1 MDREFDI
8 DSLVGQMDF
17 ESNKFNNINGLM
29 LTNREVEV
37 LDRYNINYK
46 NCTTLKEIIFQ
57 IEDLIQDI
65 YLLLLQKDDD
75 LIINLYNKGEIGFYL
90 LKVARNQLLSV
101 NSKYYYTYIKL
112 AANSDEI
119 TKAANTITTED

>member
-8 DSLVGQMDF
+8 DRLVGEIDF

-57 IEDLIQDI
+57 IEDLIQDMDI
-65 YLLLLQKDDD
+65 VEED
-75 LIINLYNKGEIGFYL
+75 LDYISGTISERDYYQNTNK
-90 LKVARNQLLSV
+90 
-101 NSKYYYTYIKL
+101 
-112 AANSDEI
+112 
-119 TKAANTITTED
+119 

>member
-1 MDREFDI
+1 MDKEFDI

-37 LDRYNINYK
+37 LDKYNINYK

-57 IEDLIQDI
+57 IEDLIQDMDI
-65 YLLLLQKDDD
+65 VEED
-75 LIINLYNKGEIGFYL
+75 LDYISGTISERDYYQNTNK
-90 LKVARNQLLSV
+90 
-101 NSKYYYTYIKL
+101 
-112 AANSDEI
+112 
-119 TKAANTITTED
+119 

>member
-1 MDREFDI
+1 MDKEFDI

-46 NCTTLKEIIFQ
+46 SCTTLKEIIFQ
-57 IEDLIQDI
+57 IEDLIQDMDI
-65 YLLLLQKDDD
+65 VEED
-75 LIINLYNKGEIGFYL
+75 LDYISSTISERDYYQNTNK
-90 LKVARNQLLSV
+90 
-101 NSKYYYTYIKL
+101 
-112 AANSDEI
+112 
-119 TKAANTITTED
+119 

>member
-1 MDREFDI
+1 MNKEFDI

-46 NCTTLKEIIFQ
+46 SCTTLKEIIFQ
-57 IEDLIQDI
+57 IEDLIQDMDI
-65 YLLLLQKDDD
+65 VEED
-75 LIINLYNKGEIGFYL
+75 LDYISGTISERDYYQNTNK
-90 LKVARNQLLSV
+90 
-101 NSKYYYTYIKL
+101 
-112 AANSDEI
+112 
-119 TKAANTITTED
+119 

>member
-8 DSLVGQMDF
+8 DRLVGEMDF

-46 NCTTLKEIIFQ
+46 SCTTLKEIIFQ
-57 IEDLIQDI
+57 IEDLIQDMDI
-65 YLLLLQKDDD
+65 VEED
-75 LIINLYNKGEIGFYL
+75 LDYISGTISERDYYQNTNK
-90 LKVARNQLLSV
+90 
-101 NSKYYYTYIKL
+101 
-112 AANSDEI
+112 
-119 TKAANTITTED
+119 

>member
-8 DSLVGQMDF
+8 DRLVGEMDF

-57 IEDLIQDI
+57 IEDLIQDLDI
-65 YLLLLQKDDD
+65 VEED
-75 LIINLYNKGEIGFYL
+75 LDYISGTISERDYYQNTNK
-90 LKVARNQLLSV
+90 
-101 NSKYYYTYIKL
+101 
-112 AANSDEI
+112 
-119 TKAANTITTED
+119 

>member
-1 MDREFDI
+1 MDKEFDI

-57 IEDLIQDI
+57 IEDLIQDMDI
-65 YLLLLQKDDD
+65 VEED
-75 LIINLYNKGEIGFYL
+75 LD
-90 LKVARNQLLSV
+90 
-101 NSKYYYTYIKL
+101 YI
-112 AANSDEI
+112 SG
-119 TKAANTITTED
+119 TI

>member
-1 MDREFDI
+1 MDKEFDI

-37 LDRYNINYK
+37 LDRYNINFK

-57 IEDLIQDI
+57 IEDLIQDMDI
-65 YLLLLQKDDD
+65 VEED
-75 LIINLYNKGEIGFYL
+75 LDYISGTISERDYYQNTNK
-90 LKVARNQLLSV
+90 
-101 NSKYYYTYIKL
+101 
-112 AANSDEI
+112 
-119 TKAANTITTED
+119 

>member
-1 MDREFDI
+1 MDKEFDI

-46 NCTTLKEIIFQ
+46 NSYCYNNTNNDINTTFV
-57 IEDLIQDI
+57 
-65 YLLLLQKDDD
+65 
-75 LIINLYNKGEIGFYL
+75 GGAFS
-90 LKVARNQLLSV
+90 RGSRCSLLSFINR
-101 NSKYYYTYIKL
+101 NSIVFAMSYHGFV
-112 AANSDEI
+112 EV
-119 TKAANTITTED
+119 TILDT

>member
-8 DSLVGQMDF
+8 DRLVGEMDF

-57 IEDLIQDI
+57 IEDLIQDMDI
-65 YLLLLQKDDD
+65 VEED
-75 LIINLYNKGEIGFYL
+75 LDYISGTISERDYYQNTNK
-90 LKVARNQLLSV
+90 
-101 NSKYYYTYIKL
+101 
-112 AANSDEI
+112 
-119 TKAANTITTED
+119 

>member
-8 DSLVGQMDF
+8 DRLVGEMDF

-46 NCTTLKEIIFQ
+46 NCTNLKEIIFQ
-57 IEDLIQDI
+57 IEDLIQDMDI
-65 YLLLLQKDDD
+65 VEED
-75 LIINLYNKGEIGFYL
+75 LDYISGTISERDYYQNTNK
-90 LKVARNQLLSV
+90 
-101 NSKYYYTYIKL
+101 
-112 AANSDEI
+112 
-119 TKAANTITTED
+119 